1 MHRLL
6 LLLAC
11 LPCVAAQDA
20 PVAFVGARVL
30 PISSEPIDDASL
42 VVQGGKILSVGP
54 RAEVVIPADAI
65 VRDCVGKVI
74 MPGLICTH
82 SHVGQPAG
90 GDRSAPIQPET
101 RVLDSID
108 VRHASLQRAQAGGL
122 TCVNVMPG
130 SGHLLSGQTIYLKLK
145 DGRTIDELYVRDAM
159 GQPTGGMKMANGT
172 NSRKDPPFPG
182 TRAKSA
188 ALVREAFVAAQDYA
202 KRIAD
207 AGDDESKRPARD
219 LAKEALVEVLEGK
232 RVVHHHTHR
241 HDDILTVLRL
251 SQEFGFQV
259 VLHHVSD
266 GWKVADEIA
275 AAGAPCSIIVID
287 SPGGKEEALGVDF
300 RTGGVLERAGVSVS
314 FHTDDFITD
323 SRLFLRSPA
332 LAVRAG
338 MTREGAL
345 AGVTLEAAKQ
355 LGLEDRIGSLEA
367 GKDADL
373 AILDGDPLS
382 IYSLVHETWV
392 EGVQVFDLAVDAD
405 RLRAFGG
412 YGAGDKETRN
422 LCCGGVQ

>member
-1 MHRLL
+1 MIVPLL
-6 LLLAC
+6 LSLLP
-11 LPCVAAQDA
+11 LGPVQDQ
-20 PVAFVGARVL
+20 PIAFVGAQLL
-30 PISSEPIDDASL
+30 PIASEPVDDGVL
-42 VVQGGKILSVGP
+42 IVQAGRILAVGP
-54 RAEVVIPADAI
+54 RSEIALPPDAD
-65 VRDCVGKVI
+65 VRDCQGKVI

-82 SHVGQPAG
+82 SHVGQPSG
-90 GDRSAPIQPET
+90 GDRSAPLQPEA
-101 RVLDSID
+101 RVIDSID

-130 SGHLLSGQTIYLKLK
+130 SGHLLSGQTVYLKLK
-145 DGRTIDELYVRDAM
+145 DKGTIDELLIRDEAGRM
-159 GQPTGGMKMANGT
+159 AGGMKMANGT
-172 NSRKDPPFPG
+172 NSRRDPPFPG

-188 ALVREAFVAAQDYA
+188 ALVREAFVGAQDYA
-202 KRIAD
+202 ARIARAD
-207 AGDDESKRPARD
+207 GDPEKMPARD
-219 LAKEALVEVLEGK
+219 LAKEALVEVLEGR

-251 SQEFGFQV
+251 SKEFGFQV

-287 SPGGKEEALGVDF
+287 APGGKEEALGVDF
-300 RTGGVLERAGVSVS
+300 HTGGILERAGASVS

-338 MTREGAL
+338 MSRAAAL
-345 AGVTLEAAKQ
+345 SGVTLEAAKQ
-355 LGLEDRIGSLEA
+355 LGLDGRTGSLEV

-382 IYSLVHETWV
+382 VRSLVHETWV
-392 EGVQVFDLAVDAD
+392 EGEQVFDLARDED
-405 RLRAFGG
+405 RLRAYGG
-412 YGAGDKETRN
+412 YGAGDRVTRN
-422 LCCGGVQ
+422 LCCGGAR